1 MAYAGGRAT
10 HRQLPKQHNV
20 ARRTDAVPV
29 WGAAQR
35 DALNPTYIKRHPA
48 IKLLFA
54 TGPSINTRLLV
65 AIIASVA
72 LLITEHRSHQL
83 DSLRATL
90 SVLVDPL
97 KYLVDLPTVLFE
109 QATESV
115 RSYST
120 LKKENAQ
127 LRDEQFIDKT
137 RLLKFESLEKENIRL
152 RALLENSFKLGEQL
166 LIAELLSINTAPYE
180 NIVVVNKGTRFGVHP
195 QQPVLDANGVVGQVF
210 RALPFSS
217 EIMLITDPN
226 HAIPV
231 QVNRNG
237 LLTIAVGSGQLNRL
251 NLPFLPNNA
260 DIRPGDLLITSGLGG
275 TFPSGYPVA
284 VVDDFTPM
292 SNKPF
297 VNITATPKAMLDRN
311 RELLIVWSD
320 SSPVSL
326 TTPSSEKPA
335 EALPHDQSAGTGT
348 VRNALPTASGSAHN
362 TPAGTNPDSKPAGS
376 GFTRKAPVA
385 EQADTDNDE

>member
-1 MAYAGGRAT
+1 M
-10 HRQLPKQHNV
+10 
-20 ARRTDAVPV
+20 
-29 WGAAQR
+29 
-35 DALNPTYIKRHPA
+35 
-48 IKLLFA
+48 
-54 TGPSINTRLLV
+54 

-72 LLITEHRSHQL
+72 LLITEHRSHRL

-97 KYLVDLPTVLFE
+97 KYLVDLPTGLIA
-109 QATESV
+109 QTADSI
-115 RSYST
+115 RSYSA

-137 RLLKFESLEKENIRL
+137 RLLKFDSLEKENIRL

-292 SNKPF
+292 TNKPF

-326 TTPSSEKPA
+326 TTPSASSEKARGISEGERPGGVRDDQAAGSGVTDQVPA
-335 EALPHDQSAGTGT
+335 GARKGTARDDQSAGSGLTREAPSRARVGTG
-348 VRNALPTASGSAHN
+348 LDDQS
-362 TPAGTNPDSKPAGS
+362 AGS
-376 GFTRKAPVA
+376 GLVRKAPA
-385 EQADTDNDE
+385 GARAGTDLDE

>member
-1 MAYAGGRAT
+1 
-10 HRQLPKQHNV
+10 
-20 ARRTDAVPV
+20 
-29 WGAAQR
+29 
-35 DALNPTYIKRHPA
+35 
-48 IKLLFA
+48 
-54 TGPSINTRLLV
+54 V

-72 LLITEHRSHQL
+72 LLITEHTSHRL

-90 SVLVDPL
+90 SVVVDPL
-97 KYLVDLPTVLFE
+97 KYLVDLPTVLIA
-109 QATESV
+109 QTADSV
-115 RSYST
+115 RSYSA
-120 LKKENAQ
+120 LKKENIR
-127 LRDEQFIDKT
+127 LREEQFIDKT
-137 RLLKFESLEKENIRL
+137 RLLKFDSLEKENIRL

-292 SNKPF
+292 TNKPF

-326 TTPSSEKPA
+326 NTQSASKVSETHPNDPSSNSESVPETPPKKPA
-335 EALPHDQSAGTGT
+335 GAIAAGSGPTRKATEA
-348 VRNALPTASGSAHN
+348 
-362 TPAGTNPDSKPAGS
+362 TPAGTDRNNQTTGSGQPPEAPKRKPAGAAHNDQPVQNGLTHKTPEGPQTGTS
-376 GFTRKAPVA
+376 RNDPSAGNKPTRKAP
-385 EQADTDNDE
+385 EKPQAGADLDE

>member
-1 MAYAGGRAT
+1 MEKT
-10 HRQLPKQHNV
+10 
-20 ARRTDAVPV
+20 TDA
-29 WGAAQR
+29 
-35 DALNPTYIKRHPA
+35 
-48 IKLLFA
+48 
-54 TGPSINTRLLV
+54 
-65 AIIASVA
+65 
-72 LLITEHRSHQL
+72 
-83 DSLRATL
+83 
-90 SVLVDPL
+90 
-97 KYLVDLPTVLFE
+97 
-109 QATESV
+109 V

-120 LKKENAQ
+120 LQDENSK

-137 RLLKFESLEKENIRL
+137 RLLKFDSLEKENIRL

-166 LIAELLSINTAPYE
+166 LIAELLSINTQPYE

-275 TFPSGYPVA
+275 TFPAGYPVA

-292 SNKPF
+292 TNKPL

-320 SSPVSL
+320 PSPVLLNTQPTSPEKSIENPSNNPSNN
-326 TTPSSEKPA
+326 TAVVHPTPKEKRITPTHADPSSGKVTAPI
-335 EALPHDQSAGTGT
+335 EAT
-348 VRNALPTASGSAHN
+348 
-362 TPAGTNPDSKPAGS
+362 
-376 GFTRKAPVA
+376 
-385 EQADTDNDE
+385 TDE